1 MISTAADPQT
11 AANPVDLELPA
22 LAQVATPRAI
32 QRLARSLALLLL
44 VAAVLIAVA
53 PWQQTASGTGRVIA
67 FAPLERRQ
75 VIDAQI
81 NGRVTRWWARENT
94 YVAAGDPVVEV
105 LDNDPNLVANLT
117 RQRDADQTKVQYYRD
132 KVRRYET
139 YLEAVRAQRGP
150 AVEAAKQN
158 VASAEQAIVA
168 AEQDLLAAQADA
180 KAADLQQRRV
190 QGLLSDGIVSTR
202 DAELAEAKLQETS
215 SKVEASEAKLAASR
229 NKLTAEQS
237 YLIKTDQEAL
247 SKIGAAEADLATA
260 QAELADAEKSFAMAS
275 SKLDQQRNATIIR
288 APVAGRVLK
297 LAAMVNAESIKAG
310 DPLFELVP
318 ETDDLAVELYVDGF
332 NMPLVDEGRK
342 VRLQFEG
349 WPAVQIPGWPSAAV
363 GTFGGVVTLVDATD
377 DGAGNFRVVVRP
389 DPQDEP
395 WPGPRWLKQGV
406 RANGWVLLGQVPIA
420 YEIWRQLNGFPPV
433 VAMEE
438 PQKGR
443 KDKSKDDEK
452 SKPPLPKA

>member
-1 MISTAADPQT
+1 MVSTKTAPPASVAA
-11 AANPVDLELPA
+11 VDLDLPA

-32 QRLARSLALLLL
+32 RRLARSLGLLLFL
-44 VAAVLIAVA
+44 AGVLIAVA

-67 FAPLERRQ
+67 FTPLERRQ
-75 VIDAQI
+75 VIQAQV
-81 NGRVTRWWARENT
+81 NGRVTQWWARENT
-94 YVAAGDPVVEV
+94 YVAKGDAVVEV
-105 LDNDPNLVANLT
+105 LDNDPNLVANLN
-117 RQRDADQTKVQYYRD
+117 RQRDAEQTKVEYYRA
-132 KVRRYET
+132 KVARYES
-139 YLEAVRAQRGP
+139 YLEAVRGQREP
-150 AVEAAKQN
+150 AVQAARQNVAAAKQ
-158 VASAEQAIVA
+158 AIAA
-168 AEQDLLAAQADA
+168 AEQDLVAARADA
-180 KAADLQQRRV
+180 VAADAQQRRV
-190 QGLLSDGIVSTR
+190 RGLLSDGIVSQR
-202 DAELAEAKLQETS
+202 DAELADAKRQETTA
-215 SKVEASEAKLAASR
+215 KVEAAQAKLAAAE
-229 NKLTAEQS
+229 NKLEAEEA
-237 YLIKTDQEAL
+237 YLLKTDQEAL
-247 SKIGAAEADLATA
+247 SKIGAAEADLATS
-260 QAELADAEKSFAMAS
+260 QAELADAEKSLAIAS
-275 SKLDQQRNATIIR
+275 SKLEQQRNATIIR

-297 LAAMVNAESIKAG
+297 LAAMINAESVKAG

-377 DGAGNFRVVVRP
+377 DGLGNFRVVVRP
-389 DPQDEP
+389 DPDDEP

-438 PQKGR
+438 P
-443 KDKSKDDEK
+443 DKSGPKPKGDSK
-452 SKPPLPKA
+452 SKPPLPKG